1 MSNIQLYQDMTTL
14 SNIFLRRIRV
24 PTEKSLG
31 KLSSA
36 LLDIFIE
43 HYKDKKD
50 ELLSL
55 REKKMPEVNRF
66 LTLKVTFGD
75 LHFAAEKNLPR
86 AKDYIE
92 SYILK
97 ITECPCIIWDD
108 KKQKYKT
115 LPLLKAADVDLEGY
129 CKITFNDVLLEHL
142 LPKSE
147 YGAYE
152 PEIIKELQKKNMYAG
167 YIYQEA
173 CSWEN
178 LYNHGRNPFF
188 IWTLS
193 DIRKK
198 FSFDEI
204 IICEDGTK
212 IKVTE
217 PKKKMR
223 IDNLLGKVLNPAI
236 KNINDLYD
244 QGKIRFWIDVSCSY
258 TGEKKT
264 GRSPKN
270 CFRFEIHKEK
280 KNNNIESFQSAVQQ
294 EIQFD
299 ECIILDNV
307 YMIHNILK
315 GKKVPQSK
323 IDKITGQIKE
333 RETADNNYSEQVLSK
348 IRTVDSKHGDKGD
361 KEWWYIISA
370 VLWREF
376 HLGVPGKKEL
386 QSMTSGW
393 PDTIDEKIKLMQ
405 NSWEICDKAIREYPH
420 LNLTQE
426 KVISILGNEFKEYCI
441 KSNPPK
447 TLRDWE
453 DATSLF
459 YTLLGKPYFNE
470 KLNYG
475 TENNQKTDT
484 GQSDTASN
492 RADDYFKRRGSQRI
506 L

>member
-1 MSNIQLYQDMTTL
+1 MSNIQPYQDMTTL

-55 REKKMPEVNRF
+55 RKKKMPEVNRF
-66 LTLKVTFGD
+66 LTLKVTFED
-75 LHFAAEKNLPR
+75 LHFATDKNLPR
-86 AKDYIE
+86 AKDHIE
-92 SYILK
+92 SYMLK
-97 ITECPCIIWDD
+97 ITGCPCIIWDD

-129 CKITFNDVLLEHL
+129 CIITFNDVLLEHL
-142 LPKSE
+142 LP
-147 YGAYE
+147 
-152 PEIIKELQKKNMYAG
+152 NMYAG

-188 IWTLS
+188 IWTIFDL
-193 DIRKK
+193 RKK
-198 FSFDEI
+198 FSFDDI

-223 IDNLLGKVLNPAI
+223 IDNLLGKVLNSAI

-258 TGEKKT
+258 TGEKKP
-264 GRSPKN
+264 GRPPKN

-323 IDKITGQIKE
+323 ID
-333 RETADNNYSEQVLSK
+333 
-348 IRTVDSKHGDKGD
+348 
-361 KEWWYIISA
+361 II
-370 VLWREF
+370 
-376 HLGVPGKKEL
+376 
-386 QSMTSGW
+386 
-393 PDTIDEKIKLMQ
+393 
-405 NSWEICDKAIREYPH
+405 
-420 LNLTQE
+420 
-426 KVISILGNEFKEYCI
+426 
-441 KSNPPK
+441 
-447 TLRDWE
+447 
-453 DATSLF
+453 
-459 YTLLGKPYFNE
+459 
-470 KLNYG
+470 
-475 TENNQKTDT
+475 
-484 GQSDTASN
+484 TASKSFL
-492 RADDYFKRRGSQRI
+492 R
-506 L
+506 